1 MNWRRLYAT
10 IQIAAVVGG
19 IATGGAGC
27 WAFVIAGLCRMAFQL
42 DENKAMSLIGLPLFI
57 GLMIW
62 FIRLLPKHL
71 RKAGMLSDDPEK
83 FGPWFKRDGEA

>member
-1 MNWRRLYAT
+1 
-10 IQIAAVVGG
+10 
-19 IATGGAGC
+19 
-27 WAFVIAGLCRMAFQL
+27 MAFQL
-42 DENKAMSLIGLPLFI
+42 DENKAMALICLPLFI

-71 RKAGMLSDDPEK
+71 RKAGMSSDDPET